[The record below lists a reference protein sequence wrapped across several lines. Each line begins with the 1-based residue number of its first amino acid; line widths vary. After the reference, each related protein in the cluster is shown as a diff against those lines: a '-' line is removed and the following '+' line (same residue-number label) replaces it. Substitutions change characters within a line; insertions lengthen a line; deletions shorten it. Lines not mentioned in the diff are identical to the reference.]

1 ILEARQSG
9 PTRATSDVCH
19 YGHGHPLGVG
29 GERRHCGASRHP
41 SPTVSR
47 SHDGDR
53 RGTRAHIVLGNAARH
68 RLFLVDAG
76 IHRVLH
82 AAPAGGRRSTLQ
94 RHHGPAH
101 VHHVY
106 HILGA
111 SRNASP
117 LRRSGAWRGNEVF
130 AVVPDLLCRPAD
142 AADGLLDLRQPGN
155 SRTCTRRKRPPGLD
169 SGIAVGRANGARNRA
184 VAGDA
189 RPRRIRRAHQ
199 HGLRHELHD
208 PQYVMGDGAFPYDFR
223 RRRRDHVFRYRL
235 RDVAAHHGKAAAVQ
249 GLGALAALAVV
260 RWHDDRLDPMAH
272 HWLDGPAASRRRVRL
287 QRSVRR
293 SHGPAGHHFG
303 YWRRDPTRVCHSTDR
318 HSGALSV
325 GRKTARGTA
334 ALCPRG
340 KSAQNGPRS
349 LERLRAVERDPARP
363 DGVRLRISHWSVL
376 YSEIESSRL
385 RSVRPHEQR
394 GGALMARD
402 QGAFRLHNPWPK
414 IAWGMV
420 ALLVVVSTVL
430 GFGVLSRYQ
439 QNGPTLDLWNA
450 ICRGLGLS
458 ADTAPA
464 KEPVPTLRTP
474 TRIAWTSNTLD
485 QIAAGD
491 AQRGAFIAI
500 NCVACHGQG
509 GVSTSTLIPTLAGMD
524 PAVIYKQLDDYRSG
538 KRLWGVMGAI

>member
-1 ILEARQSG
+1 PLPAPLDDPDAYYASVTLHG
-9 PTRATSDVCH
+9 TAMAYVVTTFFAMGFGYVVTATSLGRPVRGVAAAWICFVICLIGTLMAVAAVLAGH
-19 YGHGHPLGVG
+19 ASVLYTFYPPLLASSWYYGGAFLLIGGSMIWVVLMIYNMTSWKRDNPGQPVPLAMFAITATAILWAWAASGVLVELVG
-29 GERRHCGASRHP
+29 ILLP
-41 SPTVSR
+41 SVSR
-47 SHDGDR
+47 PHDGNR
-53 RGTRAHIVLGNAARH
+53 RGTGAHIVLGNAARH

-82 AAPAGGRRSTLQ
+82 DAPPGGRRSTLQ

-208 PQYVMGDGAFPYDFR
+208 SQYLMGDGAFPYDFR

-260 RWHDDRLDPMAH
+260 RRHDDRLDPMAH
-272 HWLDGPAASRRRVRL
+272 HWLDGPAASRRSVRL
-287 QRSVRR
+287 RRSVRR

-303 YWRRDPTRVCHSTDR
+303 YWRRDPARVCHSTDR

-394 GGALMARD
+394 GGR
-402 QGAFRLHNPWPK
+402 
-414 IAWGMV
+414 
-420 ALLVVVSTVL
+420 
-430 GFGVLSRYQ
+430 
-439 QNGPTLDLWNA
+439 
-450 ICRGLGLS
+450 
-458 ADTAPA
+458 
-464 KEPVPTLRTP
+464 
-474 TRIAWTSNTLD
+474 
-485 QIAAGD
+485 
-491 AQRGAFIAI
+491 
-500 NCVACHGQG
+500 
-509 GVSTSTLIPTLAGMD
+509 
-524 PAVIYKQLDDYRSG
+524 
-538 KRLWGVMGAI
+538 